1 MITVIL
7 VCVADCSYYGIPD
20 SCEHT
25 QGSIST
31 DLLKL
36 LGDCWWLF
44 PDHTGVYKLVTCQY
58 HFVMGTAFHHT
69 MSFMLLPFHQ
79 PVQKGRGC
87 SRVIHINHCDDTKMC
102 SSMLVDERDAKHWK
116 TTKNCRKLVCI
127 QARDPTAF
135 DICRFPKDSCERIFN
150 RTLHPVIETTS
161 DITAFEFCPCTSLF
175 IYVCFLLR
183 YDPVCHCRQQ
193 SLLPMLGDSSITK
206 HRFQSM
212 LSVSFSTYQLTHDYL
227 HGVT

>member
-7 VCVADCSYYGIPD
+7 VCVADCSYYGIPG

-58 HFVMGTAFHHT
+58 HFVMGTPFHHT
-69 MSFMLLPFHQ
+69 MSFMSLLFHQ
-79 PVQKGRGC
+79 PVQKGSGC

-102 SSMLVDERDAKHWK
+102 SSVLVDERDAKHWK

-127 QARDPTAF
+127 RARDPTAF

-150 RTLHPVIETTS
+150 RTLHPLKQHQTLQHLSFALVH
-161 DITAFEFCPCTSLF
+161 PCSSAYVSCCATIPSA
-175 IYVCFLLR
+175 IAISKVCFR
-183 YDPVCHCRQQ
+183 C
-193 SLLPMLGDSSITK
+193 
-206 HRFQSM
+206 
-212 LSVSFSTYQLTHDYL
+212 
-227 HGVT
+227 